1 MSCVEWV
8 RYYSLLNPQSP
19 FIFVVAYTIEGSSG
33 EKKRSR
39 VTVPRPA
46 FPCCCGTLDDMY
58 IYSDYRDVMMAA
70 RAVPTTMIRMED
82 SVAHDAILEDLLLA
96 PIKKAKL
103 LAC

>member
-1 MSCVEWV
+1 
-8 RYYSLLNPQSP
+8 
-19 FIFVVAYTIEGSSG
+19 
-33 EKKRSR
+33 
-39 VTVPRPA
+39 
-46 FPCCCGTLDDMY
+46 MY